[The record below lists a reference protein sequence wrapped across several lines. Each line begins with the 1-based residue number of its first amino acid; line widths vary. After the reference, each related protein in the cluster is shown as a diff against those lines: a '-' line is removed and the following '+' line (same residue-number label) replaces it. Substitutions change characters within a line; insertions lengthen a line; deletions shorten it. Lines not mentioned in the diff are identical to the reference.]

1 MKTVLITGCSSGF
14 GLAIAQHF
22 LDNGWKVIATMRR
35 VNPNLLPQSEN
46 LKLIELDVTQ
56 TESIHQAVELA
67 GDVDVLVNNAGVGWL
82 SVLESAPDRV
92 IRNIFDT
99 NTFGCFEMIRAV
111 LPGMRANG
119 VGTIINVSS
128 SVTIKPLPLLAAYT
142 ASKAALN
149 AFSECLALELKPLG
163 INVHLV
169 LPGQSPGTDF
179 SKNAIAAMDQSSQ
192 TPAEYEP
199 FIEEVMSK
207 FTSTSPEDLTQ
218 SQDVVEAVWRAA
230 TDIES
235 PFKLVAGKDAIR
247 AQQEV
252 CAG

>member
-22 LDNGWKVIATMRR
+22 LDNGWKVVATMRK

-46 LKLIELDVTQ
+46 LKLVELDVTQ

-92 IRNIFDT
+92 IRNIFNT

-111 LPGMRANG
+111 LPDMRAKG
-119 VGTIINVSS
+119 AGTIINVSS
-128 SVTIKPLPLLAAYT
+128 SVTIKPLPLLSAYT

-169 LPGQSPGTDF
+169 LPGQSPGTNF
-179 SKNAIAAMDQSSQ
+179 SKNAIAAMEQTSQ
-192 TPAEYEP
+192 APTEYEP

-207 FTSTSPEDLTQ
+207 FISASSEELTR
-218 SQDVVEAVWRAA
+218 SQEVVEAVWRAA
-230 TDIES
+230 NEGQS
-235 PFKLVAGKDAIR
+235 PFKLVVGKDAIR
-247 AQQEV
+247 AQREV
-252 CAG
+252 CTE

>member
-14 GLAIAQHF
+14 GLAIAHHF
-22 LDNGWKVIATMRR
+22 LGNGWKVIATMRKINR
-35 VNPNLLPQSEN
+35 DLLPQSEN
-46 LKLIELDVTQ
+46 LELIELDVTQ
-56 TESIHQAVELA
+56 AKSIHRAIELA
-67 GDVDVLVNNAGVGWL
+67 GDIDVLVNNAGVGWL
-82 SVLESAPDRV
+82 SVLESAPDKV
-92 IRNIFDT
+92 IRSIFDT

-179 SKNAIAAMDQSSQ
+179 SKNAIAAMEQ
-192 TPAEYEP
+192 TSKTPTEYEP
-199 FIEEVMSK
+199 FIKEVMSK
-207 FTSTSPEDLTQ
+207 FGSTAPEDLTH
-218 SQDVVEAVWRAA
+218 SKDVVEAVWRAA

-247 AQQEV
+247 AQQEA
-252 CAG
+252 CGG